1 MLHQMPMPGDA
12 VRLIGR
18 YTGVKFGSIAIL
30 DGAIGFAEDSYM
42 AVFAASAFRDARV
55 VSCSGGPAPYVACD
69 ELQPTGEMITQ
80 LFWRWKDLPRANG
93 GEQYLLEVPL
103 WDWTPERHRA
113 RVDKA
118 LDTSRYWDSEG
129 MSNIRE
135 AVQARQFL
143 DAL

>member
-1 MLHQMPMPGDA
+1 MLHQIPMPGDA
-12 VRLIGR
+12 VRLVGQ
-18 YTGVKFGSIAIL
+18 YSGAKFGSIAIL

-42 AVFAASAFRDARV
+42 AVFAPSAFRDARE

-69 ELQPTGEMITQ
+69 ELRPTGEMIAQ
-80 LFWRWKDLPRANG
+80 LFWRWKDLPRAGG
-93 GEQYLLEVPL
+93 GEHYLLEVPL
-103 WDWTPERHRA
+103 WDWTPGRHRA

-118 LDTSRYWDSEG
+118 LDTFRYWSGEHMDH
-129 MSNIRE
+129 IRD